1 MGCMVWGVGGWSQ
14 GSVLFLLLLLEEEE
28 EGGAGGDSGIT
39 ITTGS
44 ITITCSSIL
53 FKKTT

>member
-1 MGCMVWGVGGWSQ
+1 MGWMVWGVGGWSQ
-14 GSVLFLLLLLEEEE
+14 ASVLFLLLEEEEEEE

-44 ITITCSSIL
+44 ITITC
-53 FKKTT
+53 T

>member
-1 MGCMVWGVGGWSQ
+1 MTMGWIVWGVGGWSQ
-14 GSVLFLLLLLEEEE
+14 GSVLFLLLEEE

-44 ITITCSSIL
+44 ITITCTA
-53 FKKTT
+53 FC